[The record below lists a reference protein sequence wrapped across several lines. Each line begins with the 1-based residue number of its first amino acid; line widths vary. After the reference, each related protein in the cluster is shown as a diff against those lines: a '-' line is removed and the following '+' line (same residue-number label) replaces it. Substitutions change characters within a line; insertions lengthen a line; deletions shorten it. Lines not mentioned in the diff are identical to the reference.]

1 MATEARYRPENI
13 GDWGIPTAVPGGAY
27 GTASYAA
34 EGDLNIF
41 YRFWRA
47 AKPQAPVLV
56 IIHGLGAH
64 TGWFIHMGNELN
76 ALGLTVYMDDHRGFG
91 RSDGPRGHVRDGSIY
106 LRDLS
111 RFLDEVRKREPGA
124 PITILG
130 HSMGGIFAT
139 YLAAEDATSNRNQ
152 LAGLIL
158 ANPWIADTVKVA
170 PMTLINSIVN
180 GIRGSDRLVAIP
192 VNTSG
197 MTLVPEAT
205 ELLNADSYWVRNQS
219 ASFLYQLSRMRLG
232 VLKRAALV
240 RAPALVIQ
248 CEKDGSVSPA
258 ATRRCY
264 EQLGSADKTWKT
276 YSDFAHDFEF
286 EPGRTV
292 LDSDIAD
299 WIMRHRG

>member
-1 MATEARYRPENI
+1 MATGTRYRPQNI
-13 GDWGIPTAVPGGAY
+13 GDWGIPTAVAGGAY
-27 GTASYAA
+27 GTGSYPA

-41 YRFWRA
+41 YRYWRA
-47 AKPQAPVLV
+47 ADPKAPVLV
-56 IIHGLGAH
+56 VIHGLGAH

-76 ALGLTVYMDDHRGFG
+76 ALGLNVYMDDHRGFG

-106 LRDLS
+106 LRDLN
-111 RFLDEVRKREPGA
+111 RFLDEVRKRRPGA

-139 YLAAEDATSNRNQ
+139 YLAAEDATSKRNQ

-158 ANPWIADTVKVA
+158 ANPWIADTVKVS
-170 PMTLINSIVN
+170 PLTLVSSIIN
-180 GIRGSDRLVAIP
+180 GIRGSDRIVPIP
-192 VNTSG
+192 ANTAG

-205 ELLNADSYWVRNQS
+205 ELLNSDSYWVRNQS

-232 VLKRAALV
+232 VLKQAALV

-258 ATRRCY
+258 ATRRCF

-276 YSDFAHDFEF
+276 YPDFAHDFEF
-286 EPGRTV
+286 EPERTV
-292 LDSDIAD
+292 LDGDVAD
-299 WIMRHRG
+299 WIMRHRV